1 MKIRVSKVKEDKG
14 ELRGLLLS
22 FLLLLAA
29 VAAFGTGSL
38 GFLNRTVKG
47 VRKHCVKPLQGA
59 AYSVMPLK
67 EDIRQVWNIWKKIT
81 GSRLTMINTMC
92 FMTDLLPISCRR
104 LL

>member
-38 GFLNRTVKG
+38 GFLVKG

-81 GSRLTMINTMC
+81 GSRSTMINTMC

-104 LL
+104 SL

>member
-1 MKIRVSKVKEDKG
+1 MPIRIDNDLPVKKILEEENIFVMDADRAMSQDIRPLEVVI
-14 ELRGLLLS
+14 
-22 FLLLLAA
+22 
-29 VAAFGTGSL
+29 
-38 GFLNRTVKG
+38 LN
-47 VRKHCVKPLQGA
+47 L
-59 AYSVMPLK
+59 MPLK